1 MLLQTLVRVSREI
14 GATRSRT
21 RKIEFIAR
29 ALAALAPEERDIGIA
44 YLAGEPRQDRLDLG
58 PAAVMGIEVPPAVTP
73 SLTLTDVDA
82 ALQAIADT
90 PAGAGSRTRRVALL
104 HELLGRADEAEQ
116 PWLRSLVLREVRQ
129 GSLEGL
135 LVQAIARACGVPEAA
150 VRRAAMLS
158 GDPRVT
164 AAAAMIGGA
173 EALAA
178 FRLEVGRP
186 LQPMLASSA
195 TDVASA
201 LADLDTVLLEAKLD
215 GARVQLHRCGDEIHV
230 DTRSL
235 QEITHRVP
243 EVADA
248 ARALPVSNVVLDGEV
263 VAFDAAGRPRPFQ
276 ETMQRFGREQDPDE
290 IRAQVPLEVRFFD
303 VLHLDD
309 RELLD
314 EPLRARREALHRAV
328 PERLR
333 VEGLIVT
340 ADDLEATTAF
350 VT

>member
-135 LVQAIARACGVPEAA
+135 LVQAIARLAGS
-150 VRRAAMLS
+150 RRLPS
-158 GDPRVT
+158 D
-164 AAAAMIGGA
+164 
-173 EALAA
+173 AL
-178 FRLEVGRP
+178 
-186 LQPMLASSA
+186 
-195 TDVASA
+195 
-201 LADLDTVLLEAKLD
+201 
-215 GARVQLHRCGDEIHV
+215 RC
-230 DTRSL
+230 
-235 QEITHRVP
+235 
-243 EVADA
+243 
-248 ARALPVSNVVLDGEV
+248 
-263 VAFDAAGRPRPFQ
+263 
-276 ETMQRFGREQDPDE
+276 
-290 IRAQVPLEVRFFD
+290 
-303 VLHLDD
+303 
-309 RELLD
+309 
-314 EPLRARREALHRAV
+314 
-328 PERLR
+328 
-333 VEGLIVT
+333 
-340 ADDLEATTAF
+340 
-350 VT
+350 